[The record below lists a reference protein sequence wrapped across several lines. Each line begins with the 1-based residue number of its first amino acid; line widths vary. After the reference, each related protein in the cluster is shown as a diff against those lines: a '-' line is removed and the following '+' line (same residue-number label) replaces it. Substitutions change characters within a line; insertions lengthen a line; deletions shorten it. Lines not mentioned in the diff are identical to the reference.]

1 MLKKIV
7 SCAALAL
14 TVWVAPLQAQDA
26 PSTLP
31 RTVQAALKRAQ
42 IPADALSVFVAP
54 APPGQAPRLDWQ
66 STAPRNPASVMK
78 LVTTYAALDQLGPAF
93 VWRTPLYLDGVID
106 SGAFRGTV
114 YIRGA
119 GDPKPVACTHV
130 RAHETRHDGVCRLL
144 REKRKTGSMR

>member
-14 TVWVAPLQAQDA
+14 TVWVAPVQAQDA

-93 VWRTPLYLDGVID
+93 VWRTPL
-106 SGAFRGTV
+106 
-114 YIRGA
+114 
-119 GDPKPVACTHV
+119 
-130 RAHETRHDGVCRLL
+130 
-144 REKRKTGSMR
+144 